1 MALEMNAI
9 VNVKS
14 AAQLLEKDGTIYHFE
29 GEMNGYN
36 SETKREETVSN
47 PDLTDNSLII
57 H

>member
-14 AAQLLEKDGTIYHFE
+14 VARPLEKDASIYHFE

-36 SETKREETVSN
+36 PEIKKEETVSN
-47 PDLTDNSLII
+47 SDLTDNSLII